1 MNPHQMFASV
11 LSVFAL
17 GGSAQAQDDATS
29 RAIEETHGGRGERGN
44 RHGKGFDEV
53 LRLKGEPLAPRFPRF
68 GEGIERHV
76 LDNGLVVVLAQD
88 KTLPLIEMELTIRA
102 GEAYETEA
110 LRGLC
115 SAMIDRVRRGG
126 IAAARPTP
134 LPPLTPENEA
144 TYAEDTAPDVT
155 TDAKA
160 VDERFAAMATQ
171 VGGRAGIDSA
181 NFTLNALAA
190 NFDESFRLFV
200 DLVLR
205 PAMVDPPEN
214 DGPRGG
220 GFGGFGGGR
229 GGRGPQQQASSE
241 FRRIV
246 YGEDHPLAREGFGGR
261 GFGGPGGPGGPEG
274 GAGPGGR
281 RGPRFERSQLIDAYL
296 RFVRP
301 DQSFLMVVG
310 DFESAPMLERIRG
323 AFGGWSKPDEPPAPR
338 EDKAIPAIAG
348 KGPGVYVIDVK
359 TPQSAIVI
367 GHLGVDR
374 NTPDRF
380 AIALMNDVLGG
391 GSFTSR
397 ITERVRSDEGLAYS
411 AGSSF
416 PVDGRQPG
424 LFQASVQT
432 KTESTARAI
441 ELILEEIKRIR
452 EPGSISTNEFATAR
466 ESRLYSSALAYSDR
480 GRNVARLIQR
490 ELEGRPT
497 DLDETEFRA
506 LQAVTIADLE
516 AAAQKYLDPD
526 QLVICVAGDLEKIR
540 DSLSK
545 FGEIHVVPPRGRGGR
560 RDPPGGGR

>member
-1 MNPHQMFASV
+1 MK
-11 LSVFAL
+11 LAL
-17 GGSAQAQDDATS
+17 GLGWGGAVLASIAASASFAQDEPTP
-29 RAIEETHGGRGERGN
+29 RTIEETHGGRGERGN

-53 LRLKGEPLAPRFPRF
+53 MRLKGEPLAPRFPRF
-68 GEGIERHV
+68 GDGIERHV

-88 KTLPLIEMELTIRA
+88 KTLPLIELELTFRA
-102 GEAYETEA
+102 GEVYETEA
-110 LRGLC
+110 QRGLG
-115 SAMIDRVRRGG
+115 SALVERMRRGG

-134 LPPLTPENEA
+134 LPALTPENEA
-144 TYAEDTAPDVT
+144 TYDEDNAPEVLS
-155 TDAKA
+155 DAKS
-160 VDERFAAMATQ
+160 VDDRLAALAAQ
-171 VGGRAGIDSA
+171 VGGRAGTESA
-181 NFTLNALAA
+181 NFTLSALSAQ
-190 NFDESFRLFV
+190 FDESFALFTQ
-200 DLVLR
+200 LVLQ

-261 GFGGPGGPGGPEG
+261 GFGGPGGGE
-274 GAGPGGR
+274 GPGGR
-281 RGPRFERSQLIDAYL
+281 RGNRFDRAQLVDAYL

-301 DQSFLMVVG
+301 DQAYLMVVG
-310 DFESAPMLERIRG
+310 DFESAPMLERIRT
-323 AFGGWSKPDEPPAPR
+323 AFASWPKPEAPAAAREERELPP
-338 EDKAIPAIAG
+338 IAG
-348 KGPGVYVIDVK
+348 KGPGIYVIDVK

-367 GHLGVDR
+367 GHLGIDR
-374 NTPDRF
+374 GAPDRF
-380 AIALMNDVLGG
+380 AVALMNDVLGG

-416 PVDGRQPG
+416 PIDGRQPG

-441 ELILEEIKRIR
+441 ELILEEIRRIR

-466 ESRLYSSALAYSDR
+466 ESRLYSFALQFTDR

-490 ELEGRPT
+490 ELEGRPI
-497 DLDETEFRA
+497 DLDEAEFKA
-506 LQAVTIADLE
+506 LQSATIADLE
-516 AAAQKYLDPD
+516 AAAQKYLDPSK
-526 QLVICVAGDLEKIR
+526 LVICVAGDLEKIR
-540 DSLSK
+540 DSLAP
-545 FGEIHVVPPRGRGGR
+545 FGEIQVVPPRGRGGR
-560 RDPPGGGR
+560 RGPPGEGR

>member
-1 MNPHQMFASV
+1 MKLAHGVAGV
-11 LSVFAL
+11 LWAL
-17 GGSAQAQDDATS
+17 IAAAPLQAQDDAPT
-29 RAIEETHGGRGERGN
+29 RAIEETHVGRGERGN

-53 LRLKGEPLAPRFPRF
+53 MRLKGEPLAPRFPRY

-88 KTLPLIEMELTIRA
+88 KTLPLVELELTIRA

-110 LRGLC
+110 QRGLC
-115 SAMIDRVRRGG
+115 AAMVERVRRGG
-126 IAAARPTP
+126 IASARPEP

-144 TYAEDTAPDVT
+144 TYDEDTAPDVT
-155 TDAKA
+155 TDSKA
-160 VDERFAAMATQ
+160 VDDRFAALATQ
-171 VGGRAGIDSA
+171 VGGRAGTESA
-181 NFTLNALAA
+181 NFTLNALSA
-190 NFDESFRLFV
+190 NFDASFALFAE
-200 DLVLR
+200 LVLR
-205 PAMVDPPEN
+205 PALVAPP
-214 DGPRGG
+214 DDGGPRGG

-229 GGRGPQQQASSE
+229 GGRGPQQQAANE
-241 FRRIV
+241 FRRLV

-261 GFGGPGGPGGPEG
+261 GFGGGPGGG
-274 GAGPGGR
+274 
-281 RGPRFERSQLIDAYL
+281 GPRGSRFDRAQLVDAYL

-301 DQSFLMVVG
+301 DQAFLMVVG
-310 DFESAPMLERIRG
+310 DFETGAMLERVRTT
-323 AFGGWSKPDEPPAPR
+323 FGSWPKPDVAAPAR
-338 EDKAIPAIAG
+338 VENEMPAIAG

-374 NTPDRF
+374 ETPGRF

-416 PVDGRQPG
+416 SIDGRQPG
-424 LFQASVQT
+424 LFQAAVQT

-441 ELILEEIKRIR
+441 ELILEEIRRIR

-466 ESRLYSSALAYSDR
+466 ESRLYSLALQFTDR

-497 DLDETEFRA
+497 DLDEIEFKA
-506 LQAVTIADLE
+506 LQAATIGDLE
-516 AAAQKYLDPD
+516 AAAQKYLDPEK
-526 QLVICVAGDLEKIR
+526 LVICIAGDLEKIR
-540 DSLSK
+540 ESLAP
-545 FGEIHVVPPRGRGGR
+545 FGEIQVVPPRGRGGR
-560 RDPPGGGR
+560 RGPPGEGR